1 MGHPQEVHCQFV
13 NSPGSWRFGEWF
25 WDISPQKKS
34 HPQWVNPKLFLR
46 NINCCVSTSQLTIF
60 PTHLF
65 KLLVLLPVSPFE
77 RAERQPQQKDS
88 AVKPCKALNQ
98 PHAMLFPREIMI
110 NHNFRTCV
118 SSLLPT
124 QIRRV
129 GIPLMLM
136 GNLLASKSWV
146 PCERHGS
153 WRERTWTTRSSFLQ
167 KRLHLSMCATARCFF
182 SNLCKYLNLGLA
194 LVVQQKFL
202 AGDSHRWI
210 QTVVSRWSWP
220 GPSPT
225 VAVLTKQST

>member
-1 MGHPQEVHCQFV
+1 M
-13 NSPGSWRFGEWF
+13 SDFGTYP
-25 WDISPQKKS
+25 PQKRS

-46 NINCCVSTSQLTIF
+46 NINCCVSTSRLTIF

-110 NHNFRTCV
+110 NHNYRTCV

-124 QIRRV
+124 QMRRV

-136 GNLLASKSWV
+136 GNLLASKSSHKAHPSLV
-146 PCERHGS
+146 SCMGPLRK
-153 WRERTWTTRSSFLQ
+153 TWKL
-167 KRLHLSMCATARCFF
+167 ARKDMDHQVFF
-182 SNLCKYLNLGLA
+182 SAEAFPLEHVCN
-194 LVVQQKFL
+194 
-202 AGDSHRWI
+202 R
-210 QTVVSRWSWP
+210 
-220 GPSPT
+220 
-225 VAVLTKQST
+225 